1 MSSEPSP
8 FIPAALDDADLT
20 PHEFRVFCHVARRGE
35 CLASIGK
42 MSDDTGVSEPT
53 LRKALKTLRSA
64 SMVEREK
71 RPGTTNKHR
80 TVPPD
85 RWDLSVLKEDEDMD
99 PSQDFGGRPSQD
111 IRDPKKLPLQN
122 LGGHP
127 LKKLGGH
134 PSQDF
139 GVPSKGNPFEGNP
152 FEGAKHV
159 SAAEAP
165 LPSAWREVI
174 DRISWQAQS
183 LPDDHPARWEYPSG
197 DWRWVAA
204 EWSLRHMADA
214 DMLNSHYRKRLE
226 SERPGKIASEWADE
240 LRKIVELDGY
250 CRDDVRISLAWLF
263 GTENWWKDNRTIQG
277 LGSLRKTDDEGTTK
291 FDKILQSALADYEQ
305 QQQQTTDVEEIQQG
319 FELDEERQEDAA
331 GSSGDS
337 IPHEQDVGIK
347 DFTW

>member
-1 MSSEPSP
+1 MSSELSP

-20 PHEFRVFCHVARRGE
+20 PHEFRVFCHIARRGE

-53 LRKALKTLRSA
+53 LRKALKTLRAA

-71 RPGTTNKHR
+71 RPGTTDKHR

-85 RWDLSVLKEDEDMD
+85 GWDLSVLEEDEDMD
-99 PSQDFGGRPSQD
+99 PSQDFGGHPSQD
-111 IRDPKKLPLQN
+111 LRDPKKLPLQN
-122 LGGHP
+122 LGDHP

-174 DRISWQAQS
+174 DQISWQAQP
-183 LPDDHPARWEYPSG
+183 LPDDHPVRWDHLPG
-197 DWRWVAA
+197 DWTFDFAA
-204 EWSLRHMADA
+204 AALEHFRSFDLLGAPTQKKIQREGEDYVIAQWGDTF
-214 DMLNSHYRKRLE
+214 RLLHE
-226 SERPGKIASEWADE
+226 Q
-240 LRKIVELDGY
+240 DGY
-250 CRDDVRISLAWLF
+250 SRKEIKATMEWLF
-263 GTENWWKDNRTIQG
+263 QG
-277 LGSLRKTDDEGTTK
+277 GNFWIEKQAIRSVPPLRSKT
-291 FDKILQSALADYEQ
+291 
-305 QQQQTTDVEEIQQG
+305 
-319 FELDEERQEDAA
+319 
-331 GSSGDS
+331 SSGDAYKFDIMHQQAQS
-337 IPHEQDVGIK
+337 TDEQFSRDEAK
-347 DFTW
+347 QRPDKNWKRLARAAASA